1 MRKRK
6 KALNYISKKF
16 SKSATIGALLIVGQ
30 IFSPANLPFTSPAL
44 AKRNT
49 QQLVLDQENE
59 KPGITD
65 ETING
70 KTYCVTRT
78 LVKAKPDQVW
88 QILTDYRHAVNIFPL
103 LKKCEVLENHGST
116 KIAKHE
122 IAPSG
127 IPDTFEYILEVHETA
142 PKLMEWRRISGDFKE
157 VEGSWKLEPANNGK
171 YTEVTYSSHVTG
183 GFLMPQMIIKHQA
196 HIDMPDT
203 LLALKKHAESTTQIA
218 SRAEQIKIQ

>member
-1 MRKRK
+1 M
-6 KALNYISKKF
+6 SKKF

-30 IFSPANLPFTSPAL
+30 IFSTANPCFISSAL
-44 AKRNT
+44 AKNNS
-49 QQLVLDQENE
+49 QQASLDQENE
-59 KPGITD
+59 KPSITD

-70 KTYCVTRT
+70 KTYYVTST
-78 LVKAKPDQVW
+78 IVKAKPEQVW
-88 QILTDYRHAVNIFPL
+88 QILTDYRHAVNVFPL

-171 YTEVTYSSHVTG
+171 YTTVTYSSHVTG
-183 GFLMPQMIIKHQA
+183 GFLMPQMIIKRQS
-196 HIDMPDT
+196 HIDMPST
-203 LLALKKHAESTTQIA
+203 LLSLKKHAESTTQIA
-218 SRAEQIKIQ
+218 SRAEQTKIQ